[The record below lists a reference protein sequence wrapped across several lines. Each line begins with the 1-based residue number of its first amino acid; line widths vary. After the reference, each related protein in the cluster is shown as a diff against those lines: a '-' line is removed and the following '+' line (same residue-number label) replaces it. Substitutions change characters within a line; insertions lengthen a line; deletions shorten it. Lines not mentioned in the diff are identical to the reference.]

1 MIKKKIAKKASSNN
15 TGKVVGA
22 IAGIAA
28 LSVATYLLVGPNGKK
43 NRKDLKAWMVKMKAD
58 VAEKI
63 EDMKEVSASKYHEIV
78 DEVANKYS
86 KMKNIKPAD
95 IKAEVLNLKK
105 EWAKMTKSGK
115 SSVKK
120 LARTAKQGGAVK
132 KVTKKTK

>member
-1 MIKKKIAKKASSNN
+1 MIKKKIVKKASSNN

-63 EDMKEVSASKYHEIV
+63 ENLKEVSTPVYEKIV

-86 KMKNIKPAD
+86 KIKNINQND
-95 IKAEVLNLKK
+95 LKAEAMHLKK
-105 EWAKMTKSGK
+105 EWLKLAKSGKKAVKKMTK
-115 SSVKK
+115 
-120 LARTAKQGGAVK
+120 
-132 KVTKKTK
+132 